1 MSVDFSTTI
10 YDSTEDN
17 NYYPSSKAA
26 PTLSAN
32 AFNNFVLEL
41 LSTIELESLGA
52 VYHRQLANFLPLEG
66 LSLTDLDTRWV
77 YGNSPH
83 TCHPITLQVSYH
95 SLQGTE
101 RSNVYYYFT
110 RPLTIDQR
118 QILEQCHCIFARQ
131 VAHAIELMRMRQMAT
146 KDVLTGLGNR
156 SGFEQSI
163 DRVISQSTRN
173 HGTFALLMID
183 LDNFKSVN
191 DNHGHREGDKVLVTV
206 ASLLTQSLR
215 NGDEAFRFGGDE
227 FCCILDCSNQ
237 QQLASAAARIQKN
250 INSSHYLTKLQ
261 VSCSIGG
268 AIFRDGED
276 AHGIFDRAD
285 AALYK
290 VKENGK
296 NSYQAA

>member
-1 MSVDFSTTI
+1 MDFSTTI

-17 NYYPSSKAA
+17 NYYPSTKAA

-41 LSTIELESLGA
+41 LSTIELETLGA
-52 VYHRQLANFLPLEG
+52 VYHKQLANFLPLEG
-66 LSLTDLDTRWV
+66 LSLTDLDSRWV
-77 YGNSPH
+77 YGRASNPRQ
-83 TCHPITLQVSYH
+83 PITLHVSYN

-118 QILEQCHCIFARQ
+118 QILDQCHGIFARQ
-131 VAHAIELMRMRQMAT
+131 VAHALELMRMRQMAT

-156 SGFEQSI
+156 SGYDQAV
-163 DRVISQSTRN
+163 DRVISQSSRS
-173 HGTFALLMID
+173 HKPFALLMID

-191 DNHGHREGDKVLVTV
+191 DTHGHREGDKVLVTV
-206 ASLLTQSLR
+206 ASLLSQSLR

-227 FCCILDCSNQ
+227 FCCILDCSQQ
-237 QQLASAAARIQKN
+237 QQLASAAARIQKK
-250 INSSHYLTKLQ
+250 INSSKYLTKLN

-268 AIFRDGED
+268 AISRDNDD
-276 AHGIFDRAD
+276 AHTIFDRAD
-285 AALYK
+285 TALYK
-290 VKENGK
+290 VKESGK
-296 NSYQAA
+296 NSYRAA